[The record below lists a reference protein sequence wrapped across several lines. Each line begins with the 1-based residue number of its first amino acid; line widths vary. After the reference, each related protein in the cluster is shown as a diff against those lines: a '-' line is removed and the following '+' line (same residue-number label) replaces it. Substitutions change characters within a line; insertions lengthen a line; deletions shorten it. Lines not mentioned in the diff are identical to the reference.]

1 MVLRPGHGRHY
12 STSASI
18 ERHPDPTVA
27 SGINN
32 ALQPITGR
40 GATASLIHKS
50 DSRLLSFV
58 ELAEMKIFFNS
69 DKKKRS
75 ERQDPLDTF
84 HPNLMQTQRLL
95 APLRSGTVAKSAN
108 LHEKRQV

>member
-1 MVLRPGHGRHY
+1 
-12 STSASI
+12 
-18 ERHPDPTVA
+18 
-27 SGINN
+27 
-32 ALQPITGR
+32 
-40 GATASLIHKS
+40 
-50 DSRLLSFV
+50 
-58 ELAEMKIFFNS
+58 MKIFFNS